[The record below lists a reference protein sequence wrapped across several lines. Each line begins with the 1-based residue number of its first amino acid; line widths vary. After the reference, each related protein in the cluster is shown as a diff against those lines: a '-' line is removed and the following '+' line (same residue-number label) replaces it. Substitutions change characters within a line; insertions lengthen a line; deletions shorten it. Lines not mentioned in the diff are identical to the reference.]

1 MTQADRKEKNKKI
14 KNDRE
19 RKKKEKEKKLITMT
33 SIDHAVYRI
42 EPLVKVL

>member
-1 MTQADRKEKNKKI
+1 MTQADRKEKNK